1 MEELGRDYIGRET
14 PIYFAKRLTEKA
26 GGAQIWLKR
35 EEIAFTGS
43 HKINNALGQCLIA
56 KRLGKRRVIA
66 ETGAGQHGV
75 ATATACA
82 LLGLECC
89 VYMGAE
95 DVERQHLNVVRMQVL
110 GAKVVP
116 VTAGSRTLKDA
127 ISEAMRDWVA
137 NVRDTHYCVG
147 SAIGPHPFPTIVR
160 DFQSVIGREARAQM
174 LARTGRL
181 PTAVVACVG
190 GGSNAIGIFSGFRD
204 DAAVA
209 LVGVEA
215 GGEGVGSGKHSATLS
230 AGSPGVLH
238 GTHTYL
244 LQDAHGQVLET
255 HSISAGLD
263 YSGVGPE
270 HAFLKDSGRARYV
283 SVTDAQA
290 LEAVQALARCEGI
303 IPALEPAHA
312 VAHAM
317 ALAAELGPLGAD
329 GVTPNIVL
337 CNMCGRGDKDMA
349 TVAKAL
355 GLDK

>member
-1 MEELGRDYIGRET
+1 
-14 PIYFAKRLTEKA
+14 
-26 GGAQIWLKR
+26 
-35 EEIAFTGS
+35 
-43 HKINNALGQCLIA
+43 
-56 KRLGKRRVIA
+56 
-66 ETGAGQHGV
+66 
-75 ATATACA
+75 
-82 LLGLECC
+82 
-89 VYMGAE
+89 
-95 DVERQHLNVVRMQVL
+95 
-110 GAKVVP
+110 
-116 VTAGSRTLKDA
+116 
-127 ISEAMRDWVA
+127 
-137 NVRDTHYCVG
+137 
-147 SAIGPHPFPTIVR
+147 
-160 DFQSVIGREARAQM
+160 M

-215 GGEGVGSGKHSATLS
+215 GGEGVGTGKHSATLS

-238 GTHTYL
+238 GTKTYL

-270 HAFLKDSGRARYV
+270 HSFLKDSGRASYV
-283 SVTDAQA
+283 NVTDAQA
-290 LEAVQALARCEGI
+290 LEAVQSLARCEGI

-312 VAHAM
+312 VAYAM
-317 ALAAELGPLGAD
+317 TLAKELGPTAAD
-329 GVTPNIVL
+329 GTPNIVL